1 MKHLTRTVS
10 LLLTAAALV
19 LIAPGASAQ
28 NTWGPRAGLS
38 ANPDQLVV
46 GAHLQFPVATNLYFL
61 PNADVAFGDD
71 VFTFSLNGDLAYRF
85 ASDASIKPYVG
96 GGLSYFN
103 YDVDGGG
110 TFDEIGV
117 GVLVGFW
124 FNSNAATPFFVQG
137 KLFLDDSLPDF
148 KVMAGVNL

>member
-1 MKHLTRTVS
+1 MKSLARTIS
-10 LLLTAAALV
+10 LLLATAV
-19 LIAPGASAQ
+19 LGLTAGAASAQ

-38 ANPDQLVV
+38 ANPDQLVL
-46 GAHLQFPVATNLYFL
+46 GAHLQFPVATNLYLL

-71 VFTFSLNGDLAYRF
+71 VFTFSINGDLTYRF
-85 ASDASIKPYVG
+85 ASDASIKPYFG

-103 YDVDGGG
+103 YDPDGSGS
-110 TFDEIGV
+110 FDELGF
-117 GVLVGFW
+117 GVLLGFW

-137 KLFLDDSLPDF
+137 KVFLDDKLPDF